1 MPASPSPSKVNCM
14 RLRRVV
20 AGLGFMLVCTATV
33 AGQDAKLLERGAY
46 LMNGIVACGNCHAQ
60 FDKEGRPQSA
70 LGLSGGMVFDEE
82 PFTAYARNITPDPE
96 TGIGK
101 WTDAQLV
108 RAIREGIRPDG
119 TLIGPPMPFEFY
131 RGISDDDARA
141 LVAYLRAQPPVK
153 NVVPKSVYRMKL
165 PPAYGPPLK
174 ARIVAPAQADR
185 VRYGA
190 YLAGPLGHCI
200 DCHTPWVETGVD
212 MKRVGAGGNPF
223 KGPWGVSVSRNLT
236 PHESGLKGW
245 SDTEIARA
253 IREGTRRDGSPLKP
267 PMAFYWYRNIDDV
280 DMKALI
286 AYLRSLKP
294 LPLGGLSTNAKK

>member
-1 MPASPSPSKVNCM
+1 M
-14 RLRRVV
+14 RLRRVA
-20 AGLGFMLVCTATV
+20 AGLGLMFMCSAAA
-33 AGQDAKLLERGAY
+33 AGPDAKLLERGAY

-60 FDKEGRPQSA
+60 FDKEGRPLTA
-70 LGLSGGMVFDEE
+70 LGLSGGRVFEEE

-119 TLIGPPMPFEFY
+119 TLIGPPMPIEFY
-131 RGISDDDARA
+131 RGISDADARA

-153 NVVPKSVYRMKL
+153 NLVPKSVYRMKL
-165 PPAYGPPLK
+165 PPEYGPPIK
-174 ARIVAPAQADR
+174 AKIAAPTQKDL
-185 VRYGA
+185 VKLGA

-200 DCHTPWVETGVD
+200 DCHTPWAEKGVD
-212 MKRVGAGGNPF
+212 IKRVGAGGNPF

-253 IREGTRRDGSPLKP
+253 IREGKRRDGSQLKP
-267 PMAFYWYRNIDDV
+267 PMAFNWYRNIDDA

-294 LPLGGLSTNAKK
+294 LPLGGQSVDAKK